1 MDGVISKIQSLCTPA
16 FIFFILSVLSLFI
29 MLFDNLENTH
39 HYCFGNVS
47 CNVANTSTI
56 FIVEILFIVFWTWFL
71 NAICSR
77 GYVNVAWFILLF
89 PYILLFALLL
99 FGAAEIRNTQKMNE
113 ASVAI
118 IDPFSFRG
126 WVFMWIKFLLIY
138 NSKIWVMT
146 MSNPTTQK

>member
-1 MDGVISKIQSLCTPA
+1 MDGIINKVRSLCTPA
-16 FIFFILSVLSLFI
+16 LIFFIISVLSLFM

-56 FIVEILFIVFWTWFL
+56 FIVEILFLVFWTWVLDF
-71 NAICSR
+71 ICSR
-77 GYVNVAWFILLF
+77 GYTNFAWFILLF

-99 FGAAEIRNTQKMNE
+99 FGAAEIRNTRKQNE

-118 IDPFSFRG
+118 VVGPNNDAFGGMR
-126 WVFMWIKFLLIY
+126 Y
-138 NSKIWVMT
+138 
-146 MSNPTTQK
+146 

>member
-1 MDGVISKIQSLCTPA
+1 MDGIISKIQSLCTPA
-16 FIFFILSVLSLFI
+16 FIFFILSVVSLFV
-29 MLFDNLENTH
+29 MLFDNIDNTH

-89 PYILLFALLL
+89 PYILLFAILL
-99 FGAAEIRNTQKMNE
+99 FGAAEIRNTAKMNE

-126 WVFMWIKFLLIY
+126 
-138 NSKIWVMT
+138 
-146 MSNPTTQK
+146 

>member
-16 FIFFILSVLSLFI
+16 FIFFILSVLSLFVMI
-29 MLFDNLENTH
+29 FDNVENTH

-77 GYVNVAWFILLF
+77 GYVNIAWFILLF

-126 WVFMWIKFLLIY
+126 
-138 NSKIWVMT
+138 
-146 MSNPTTQK
+146 

>member
-1 MDGVISKIQSLCTPA
+1 MDGVLSKIQSLCTPA
-16 FIFFILSVLSLFI
+16 FIFFVLSVISLLV

-39 HYCFGNVS
+39 QYCFGNVS

-56 FIVEILFIVFWTWFL
+56 FIVEIIFLVFWTWFL

-77 GYVNVAWFILLF
+77 GYANVAWFILLF
-89 PYILLFALLL
+89 PYILLFAILL
-99 FGAAEIRNTQKMNE
+99 FGAAEIRNTNKMNE

-126 WVFMWIKFLLIY
+126 
-138 NSKIWVMT
+138 
-146 MSNPTTQK
+146 

>member
-1 MDGVISKIQSLCTPA
+1 MDGVVSKIQSLCTPA
-16 FIFFILSVLSLFI
+16 FIFFVISVLSLFV

-39 HYCFGNVS
+39 SYCFGNVS

-56 FIVEILFIVFWTWFL
+56 FIVEIIFIVFWTWFL

-89 PYILLFALLL
+89 PYILLFAILL
-99 FGAAEIRNTQKMNE
+99 FGAAEIRNTHKMNE

-118 IDPFSFRG
+118 VVDPFSFRG
-126 WVFMWIKFLLIY
+126 
-138 NSKIWVMT
+138 
-146 MSNPTTQK
+146 

>member
-1 MDGVISKIQSLCTPA
+1 MDGIINKVRSLCTPA
-16 FIFFILSVLSLFI
+16 LIFFIISVLSLFM

-56 FIVEILFIVFWTWFL
+56 FIVEILFLVFWTWVLDF
-71 NAICSR
+71 ICSR
-77 GYVNVAWFILLF
+77 GYTNFAWFILLF

-99 FGAAEIRNTQKMNE
+99 FGAAEIRNTRKQNE

-118 IDPFSFRG
+118 VIGPNNDAFGGMR
-126 WVFMWIKFLLIY
+126 Y
-138 NSKIWVMT
+138 
-146 MSNPTTQK
+146 

>member
-1 MDGVISKIQSLCTPA
+1 VYIYSNTNIYTLHTTMDGVVSKIQSLCTPA
-16 FIFFILSVLSLFI
+16 FIFFVISVISLLV

-39 HYCFGNVS
+39 QYCFGNVS

-56 FIVEILFIVFWTWFL
+56 FIVEIIFLVFWTWFL

-77 GYVNVAWFILLF
+77 GYANVAWFILLF

-99 FGAAEIRNTQKMNE
+99 FGASEIRNTAKINE

-126 WVFMWIKFLLIY
+126 
-138 NSKIWVMT
+138 
-146 MSNPTTQK
+146 

>member
-1 MDGVISKIQSLCTPA
+1 MDGVVSKIQSLCTPA

-56 FIVEILFIVFWTWFL
+56 FIVEILFIIFWTWFL

-126 WVFMWIKFLLIY
+126 
-138 NSKIWVMT
+138 
-146 MSNPTTQK
+146 

>member
-1 MDGVISKIQSLCTPA
+1 MDGVLTKIQSLCTPA
-16 FIFFILSVLSLFI
+16 FIFFVLSVISLLI
-29 MLFDNLENTH
+29 MLFDNLEKTH

-56 FIVEILFIVFWTWFL
+56 FIIEILFIVFWTWFL

-126 WVFMWIKFLLIY
+126 
-138 NSKIWVMT
+138 
-146 MSNPTTQK
+146 